1 MYWFFVFWTPLI
13 KRCLLKSMFNFWFC
27 LTTKKSIVIFPSKRN
42 DTDVY
47 YNMLLKIRKTINTQ
61 SWISLFSCRYFLSLG
76 VWYVSG
82 PFWLCTGIFWCHD
95 VPNRFLLDVHIA
107 LAWLGLRLV
116 VYWRRRV
123 SWTPENVTFNASLHS
138 VEKTQCNKISI
149 RKSLN
154 TMADCMNDP

>member
-1 MYWFFVFWTPLI
+1 MPTH
-13 KRCLLKSMFNFWFC
+13 CLLKTMFNFWFC
-27 LTTKKSIVIFPSKRN
+27 LTTSYFTREMIRLC
-42 DTDVY
+42 TT
-47 YNMLLKIRKTINTQ
+47 NMLLKIRKKNTQ

-82 PFWLCTGIFWCHD
+82 PFWLCTGISWCHD

-138 VEKTQCNKISI
+138 VEKTQCNKICI

-154 TMADCMNDP
+154 TISGCMNDP